1 MHYFQQVGFR
11 RCNKKK
17 VLYNKYFNE
26 SFENL
31 KIIDEDESEIT
42 LNQVTT
48 RSKALDYLSQ
58 NIYEYSKE
66 GDSGIFK
73 ELMATVMKNKEYS
86 KVINLMFDGAFIQQ
100 RIQFL
105 MKMLQDSCTE
115 IKKILELQDWNVLQP
130 VHILSF

>member
-1 MHYFQQVGFR
+1 M
-11 RCNKKK
+11 N
-17 VLYNKYFNE
+17 L
-26 SFENL
+26 FENL

-86 KVINLMFDGAFIQQ
+86 KVINLMFDGAFYFFY
-100 RIQFL
+100 FL
-105 MKMLQDSCTE
+105 FFYHFSEYSSEYSKGS
-115 IKKILELQDWNVLQP
+115 IAP
-130 VHILSF
+130 

>member
-1 MHYFQQVGFR
+1 M
-11 RCNKKK
+11 N
-17 VLYNKYFNE
+17 L
-26 SFENL
+26 FENL
-31 KIIDEDESEIT
+31 KVIDEDESEIT

-86 KVINLMFDGAFIQQ
+86 KVINLMFDGAFYSTKI
-100 RIQFL
+100 RFW